1 MSEQAGPVARYD
13 QGISTRRSVLG
24 EDYVDARLAAMTD
37 FERPFQDLITEG
49 AWGHVWSRDNWD
61 KRQRSIVT
69 IALLAGLG
77 HYEEMVMHIEAT
89 ARTGATEDDIREILL
104 HVAIYAGVPH
114 ANHAMKLAR
123 QALDRIKGESK

>member
-1 MSEQAGPVARYD
+1 MPDDRNLRHDEGMA
-13 QGISTRRSVLG
+13 TRRSVLG
-24 EDYVDARLAAMTD
+24 EAYVDARVAATTD
-37 FERPFQDLITEG
+37 FEKPFQDLITEG
-49 AWGHVWSRDNWD
+49 AWGSVWSRPEWD

-89 ARTGATEDDIREILL
+89 ARTGATEEDVREALL

-123 QALDRIKGESK
+123 QAFDRMKGSENE

>member
-1 MSEQAGPVARYD
+1 MSQMK
-13 QGISTRRSVLG
+13 STRHSDGMTARRSVLG
-24 EDYVDARLAAMTD
+24 ESYVDAKLATMTQFD
-37 FERPFQDLITEG
+37 EPFQDLITEG
-49 AWGHVWSRDNWD
+49 AWGSVWARPDWD

-77 HYEEMVMHIEAT
+77 HYEEMVMHIKAT
-89 ARTGATEDDIREILL
+89 ARTGATENDIREALL

-123 QALDRIKGESK
+123 QALAEMRDEDK